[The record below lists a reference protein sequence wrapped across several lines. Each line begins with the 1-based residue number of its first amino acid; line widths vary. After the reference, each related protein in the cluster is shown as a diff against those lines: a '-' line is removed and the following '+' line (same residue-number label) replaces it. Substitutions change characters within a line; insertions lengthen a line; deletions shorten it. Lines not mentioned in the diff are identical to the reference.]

1 VIECL
6 AREDTVQL
14 CFCFSRESM
23 YKFFEFAFN
32 EEWVESGLP
41 VAIVIE
47 D

>member
-1 VIECL
+1 
-6 AREDTVQL
+6 
-14 CFCFSRESM
+14 M